1 MNTRIIPALLGAL
14 LFSGVAEAAPS
25 IYPVDTAR
33 FLGGRRFDFKVEVV
47 GEHAEKAARV
57 LINGQA
63 AQAVLGA

>member
-33 FLGGRRFDFKVEVV
+33 LLGG
-47 GEHAEKAARV
+47 
-57 LINGQA
+57 
-63 AQAVLGA
+63 AVSTSRWNLTANSPKRTPKS

>member
-33 FLGGRRFDFKVEVV
+33 TPKS
-47 GEHAEKAARV
+47 
-57 LINGQA
+57 
-63 AQAVLGA
+63 

>member
-33 FLGGRRFDFKVEVV
+33 FLGGSRWNLTANSPKRTPKS
-47 GEHAEKAARV
+47 
-57 LINGQA
+57 
-63 AQAVLGA
+63 

>member
-33 FLGGRRFDFKVEVV
+33 FLDWGSDQFGTCRQFGKQSDWPCVTVCY
-47 GEHAEKAARV
+47 EKF
-57 LINGQA
+57 
-63 AQAVLGA
+63 